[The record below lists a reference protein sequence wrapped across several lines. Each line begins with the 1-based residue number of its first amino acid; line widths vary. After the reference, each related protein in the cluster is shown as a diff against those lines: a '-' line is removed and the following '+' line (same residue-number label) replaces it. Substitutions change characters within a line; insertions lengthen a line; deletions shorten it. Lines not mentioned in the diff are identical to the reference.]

1 MRGPTFSTFGA
12 GDHHAPPGAPY
23 QARPSAHQNGKEAE
37 ERDAQR
43 ASRDAVC
50 PRFRRHGVMDPIGP
64 KRRCPSAADC
74 YPRVSPQPRKMDRV
88 LEALL
93 ALPDPSVAFELS
105 LEGLLESSLLEAEKD
120 RLVESAI
127 EAASAILEAARRSAR
142 RRASKHNS
150 SSWPL
155 SSDLTIRVFSKLDTQ
170 SLCYAAATC
179 SMFNKCATDPMCYVN
194 IDLTAEMPKVNN
206 TVVSTMIQ
214 RAGKNLQSLKLGI
227 WPNAASTT
235 ELSRPMS
242 YSTRNP
248 MDTSG
253 LSWTQKR
260 PRQGKETSLL
270 TRSCLLALSVDGSAA
285 GNFLRSLHLYN
296 IDKMDNFA
304 LCKALSSCPF
314 LLDLEVVG
322 LHVEPK
328 RMLDAVSM
336 NCHTIERLFFESS
349 DTGKDYSLN
358 TPTCTGLV
366 HGCPNLMSLALRG
379 FKLHD
384 HKVSILIKGLRHLK
398 FVDFSTCYSITGTFL
413 RNLGSDMNA
422 HMLEVLILCDCL
434 HLKEVEVSHFLSAL
448 LAGDFKLLRYLDISN
463 KDGLSAD
470 NDWNYR
476 CYNPCALLI
485 SDFMK
490 QRPEVCLLAKFPGG
504 SLVDANLLSDGQTS
518 CGMGL
523 TVMHNVAFD
532 PYWTNISEN
541 SYSSDQGSGNG
552 GDSPYPIPFYDAD
565 SFYELEFPW
574 EID

>member
-1 MRGPTFSTFGA
+1 
-12 GDHHAPPGAPY
+12 
-23 QARPSAHQNGKEAE
+23 
-37 ERDAQR
+37 
-43 ASRDAVC
+43 
-50 PRFRRHGVMDPIGP
+50 MDPIGP

-93 ALPDPSVAFELS
+93 ALPDPSVDFELS

-253 LSWTQKR
+253 LSWSQKR
-260 PRQGKETSLL
+260 PRKGKETSLL
-270 TRSCLLALSVDGSAA
+270 TRSCLLALSVDGGAA

-384 HKVSILIKGLRHLK
+384 HKVSILIKGLHHLK

-422 HMLEVLILCDCL
+422 HMLEV
-434 HLKEVEVSHFLSAL
+434 EVSHFLSAL
-448 LAGDFKLLRYLDISN
+448 LAGDLKLLRYLDISN

-485 SDFMK
+485 PDFMK
-490 QRPEVCLLAKFPGG
+490 QRPEVCLLAKFPRG
-504 SLVDANLLSDGQTS
+504 SLVDTNLLSDGQTS
-518 CGMGL
+518 CGMSL

-552 GDSPYPIPFYDAD
+552 GDSPYPLPFYDAD